1 MKCIDAVEG
10 TVKCILKQLHSTH
23 DHASSDD
30 SEYIQ
35 QVKMVIDAIDEYV
48 LRNPELIDDPAILK
62 QVLYVYS
69 RQLWLKGQKSCKV
82 GPRTQTENED
92 YHTYYYDFLYDRGV
106 YPS

>member
-10 TVKCILKQLHSTH
+10 TVKCIIKQLHATH
-23 DHASSDD
+23 HHTSSDD

-48 LRNPELIDDPAILK
+48 LKNPELIDDPAILK

-69 RQLWLKGQKSCKV
+69 RQLWLKGQKSR
-82 GPRTQTENED
+82 GARHRTRAKNED
-92 YHTYYYDFLYDRGV
+92 YHTYYFDFLYDRGI
-106 YPS
+106 YPN